1 MQCDIVYYMNLL
13 KIYIYVIY
21 IIITIIITML
31 GLYQAY

>member
-1 MQCDIVYYMNLL
+1 MWYSLL
-13 KIYIYVIY
+13 YESPEDIYICNIY